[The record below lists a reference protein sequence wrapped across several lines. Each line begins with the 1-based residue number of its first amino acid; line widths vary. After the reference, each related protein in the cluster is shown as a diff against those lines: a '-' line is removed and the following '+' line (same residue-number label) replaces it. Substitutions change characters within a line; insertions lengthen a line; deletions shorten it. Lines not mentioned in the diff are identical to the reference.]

1 MAKRAKKES
10 TKHKIIRV
18 STQMFLENGYT
29 ATTVK
34 MVCDKLKISKG
45 NFTFYFP
52 SKEDVLAE
60 LVEMLCEFQLKLI
73 DYVAD
78 QGLDSVMSICIEL
91 MTVAAACAENEVAK
105 DFFISAF
112 QSPLCLEYLRNN
124 HVERAKKIFAQ
135 QCSDWTDEQFVGAE
149 ILVQGIDYA
158 TIISDDSSLP
168 LNDRISGALNQI
180 LSIYNVPE
188 EIRKEKIE
196 KVLAMDCRGLG
207 KRVLTEF
214 KAYVEKIT
222 EEEVNI

>member
-1 MAKRAKKES
+1 MAKKTKKES

-34 MVCDKLKISKG
+34 MVCDELKISKG

-124 HVERAKKIFAQ
+124 HVERAKRFSLSSAVI
-135 QCSDWTDEQFVGAE
+135 G
-149 ILVQGIDYA
+149 LM
-158 TIISDDSSLP
+158 SSLSERKFLFRALTTQP
-168 LNDRISGALNQI
+168 LFQMIHPCRLT
-180 LSIYNVPE
+180 
-188 EIRKEKIE
+188 IE
-196 KVLAMDCRGLG
+196 YQGR
-207 KRVLTEF
+207 
-214 KAYVEKIT
+214 
-222 EEEVNI
+222 